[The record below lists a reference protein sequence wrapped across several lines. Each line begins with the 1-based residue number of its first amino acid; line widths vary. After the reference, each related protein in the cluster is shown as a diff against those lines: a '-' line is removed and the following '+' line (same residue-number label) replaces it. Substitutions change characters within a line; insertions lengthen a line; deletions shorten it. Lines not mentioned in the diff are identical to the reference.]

1 MDEQERIEQIEVA
14 NWLQDALGEHYIV
27 RYDEGESCFTR
38 VYFKP
43 LNIMT
48 AEVLNTEMK
57 KGISATPFLANR
69 EDIAKAYVLNL
80 L

>member
-1 MDEQERIEQIEVA
+1 MRDAKELEQINVA
-14 NWLQDALGEHYIV
+14 NWLQEALGDNCIV
-27 RYDEGESCFTR
+27 RYDEGDSCFTR

-57 KGISATPFLANR
+57 KGISTTPFLAKR